1 MAYHR
6 NRIPVSISAGAFLLG
21 ALLLLMLPLKWLLAA
36 LSAAVIHELCHLAAV
51 KLTGGRVLEIC
62 IGRGGASIK
71 IGPMDAGRE
80 LLCALSGPAG
90 GLALLLFIRW
100 IPRIAICAA
109 VHSVYNL
116 LPIYPLDG
124 GRALRCATAMHL
136 SLETGERICD
146 IAERLCKVGLIGLA
160 FYATFVLRLGFM
172 PVFGVCIILFKTK
185 SGKIPCKLPVQRVQ

>member
-6 NRIPVSISAGAFLLG
+6 NNIPVSISAGAFLLG
-21 ALLLLMLPLKWLLAA
+21 ALLLLILPLKWLLAV
-36 LSAAVIHELCHLAAV
+36 LSAAMIHELCHLAAV
-51 KLTGGRVLEIC
+51 KLTGGYVHEIC

-71 IGPMDAGRE
+71 IGPMDSLKE
-80 LLCALSGPAG
+80 LICALAGPVG
-90 GLALLLFIRW
+90 GLALLLLIRW

-109 VHSVYNL
+109 IHSVYNL

-124 GRALRCATAMHL
+124 GRALRCAAAMHL
-136 SLETGERICD
+136 RPEIGERICD
-146 IAERLCKVGLIGLA
+146 MAEKLCKVALIGLA
-160 FYATFVLRLGFM
+160 FYATFVLRLGFL